1 MATQTADMADSL
13 SDNAD
18 DLLRH
23 APPGYKSDDPDFRS
37 DLGKL
42 AKRFLDVACQRA
54 PECEPKRARTIPSPE
69 DKMCTCPPKPDEA
82 VVVAIDKLNAT
93 SLPVPAAP
101 KPPKPDAPP
110 QGEGGTE
117 RPLAR
122 CPFPQRRK
130 EVSEARG
137 PSLYVG
143 DSSLR
148 GWFLSEKDRPIMVKW
163 WTEGE
168 LGYRQGCVMW
178 PGLSLGFSRVA
189 ERALISALKEFP
201 ENLQVMWM
209 ITPTLSGV
217 NVGAIDPTHAKKNK
231 TSHEV

>member
-37 DLGKL
+37 DVGKL
-42 AKRFLDVACQRA
+42 AKRFLDVACQRT

-69 DKMCTCPPKPDEA
+69 DKMCTCPPKPEEA
-82 VVVAIDKLNAT
+82 VVGAINKLAST
-93 SLPVPAAP
+93 SLPVPAL
-101 KPPKPDAPP
+101 PKPDALP

-148 GWFLSEKDRPIMVKW
+148 GWFRSEKDRPIMEKW

-168 LGYRQGCVMW
+168 LEHRQGCVMW
-178 PGLSLGFSRVA
+178 PGSSFGCSRKPEQVVIN
-189 ERALISALKEFP
+189 ALTGFP
-201 ENLQVMWM
+201 ENPEVMWM

-217 NVGAIDPTHAKKNK
+217 NVDAIDTTHKKN
-231 TSHEV
+231 